1 MLVSAVSTRTSCYD
15 YKSVKKQLIHRSR
28 LLRPFFAFS
37 AFSALAGRVRAAA
50 AQAAPR
56 EDVAPDNR
64 PPYECPCLARFS
76 FFAPRHR
83 LSAGAARFGPPHGN
97 RGGAAKASGHHR
109 LRRNRFGQNHAAAQD
124 GAGAGARQAER
135 PGRRA
140 RAADWPHAAAPLCIR
155 LSRCCNRC
163 GFNALWQWIL
173 PVSHR

>member
-37 AFSALAGRVRAAA
+37 AFPALAGRVRAAA

-56 EDVAPDNR
+56 EDAAPDNR

-83 LSAGAARFGPPHGN
+83 FSAGAARFGTPRGN

-135 PGRRA
+135 QGRRA
-140 RAADWPHAAAPLCIR
+140 RAADWPHAAAPPCIH
-155 LSRCCNRC
+155 LSRCCNWC
-163 GFNALWQWIL
+163 GFNALWQ
-173 PVSHR
+173 